1 MIHELNGEMVKWWN
15 IEMVNQFILWNG
27 EMVKWWTCRNWDM
40 VKFQNVMVF
49 FSYLQLVL
57 SYPLI
62 NKISESEEGCP
73 HQFLLC
79 IIPLKLH
86 PLLCLLLYPY
96 SCPRCLPL
104 NLPLLHYLHHPPHC
118 VPLILPILYLH
129 VFPHIRPLKIHPSLC
144 LILSPSLCSH
154 CLPLLIP
161 FSHNL
166 E

>member
-1 MIHELNGEMVKWWN
+1 
-15 IEMVNQFILWNG
+15 
-27 EMVKWWTCRNWDM
+27 
-40 VKFQNVMVF
+40 MVF

-161 FSHNL
+161 FFTTSSRTRPMRLFPFHHLNTKNIKYEVIFFRWFAKNCRL
-166 E
+166 